1 MKIDGQA
8 NLLKVL
14 GFAVVI
20 REAENC
26 FRLIGDAPSWFG
38 KLCKHGASGCLP
50 DPPEEHFPFLANF
63 MVDAKA
69 FWDTQNKGRLRS
81 GMWIQ
86 CMPDGTQIALEA
98 SAVQL
103 GREKLL
109 LIESCDVAHTEKQA
123 LIQTGRELELN
134 LDQSRRQQRIADHLR
149 AELETRVEE
158 RSRDLLASNARLK
171 SEIEERKRAEK
182 SLADSEHRF
191 RTLFDNLFDAQVLVN
206 QQGRI
211 RDVNSAACR
220 LMASP
225 KDALCTHQISDL
237 FPAHEAQ
244 SIHNVL
250 VTTLKAGMAPIDEI
264 CLYRDDHSAIPVEGG
279 CVRLE
284 INGDA
289 HVVFSF
295 HDVSYRKALQF
306 QLQQA
311 QKMEAI
317 GTLASGIA
325 HDFNN
330 ILSAIIGY
338 AEIVRLDL
346 DESTKTCHNLDQVLA
361 AGNRAKDLVQ
371 QILTFS
377 RQAETI
383 VKSVKIRPII
393 VEALKLM
400 RATLPSSIAIDTFL
414 ISRSTVRCDPT
425 QIHQICINLCTN
437 AGQSMAEDGGTIAV
451 HLTDVTLDESF
462 VSSHARLKA
471 GDYVRLSVVD
481 SGPGIPDSVID
492 KIFEPFFTTKP
503 NGRGTGMGLSVVH
516 GIVTAAGGAVTVQNQ
531 AGGGCRFDVYLPLF
545 RERVDDSAGDSAG
558 MPKGSERILF
568 VDDETVQA
576 DLARQVLTRL
586 GYDVVAKTSSVE
598 ALSLFEQDP
607 AAFDLVV
614 TDMTMPALSGKRLA
628 QRIHAIRSD
637 VPMILCSGF
646 SSSISDTA
654 AGEMGFTTYLKKPLV
669 MKDMAVAI
677 RQALD
682 ATTA

>member
-1 MKIDGQA
+1 M
-8 NLLKVL
+8 KVL
-14 GFAVVI
+14 GFAVMI
-20 REAENC
+20 FEEENC
-26 FRLIGDAPSWFG
+26 FRLLGDAPSWFG
-38 KLCKHGASGCLP
+38 KLCKHGLSNCLP

-63 MVDAKA
+63 MVDAKQ
-69 FWDTQNKGRLRS
+69 FWDTQGNGRLRS

-86 CMPDGTQIALEA
+86 PLPDGTQIALEA
-98 SAVQL
+98 SAVLL

-109 LIESCDVAHTEKQA
+109 LLESCDVAHAEKQA
-123 LIQTGRELELN
+123 LIQTGRELGLN
-134 LDQSRRQQRIADHLR
+134 LDQHRRQQRISDHLR
-149 AELETRVEE
+149 EELEIRVQE
-158 RSRDLLASNARLK
+158 RSRDLLEANARLIA
-171 SEIEERKRAEK
+171 EIDERKRTEK

-191 RTLFDNLFDAQVLVN
+191 RTLFDNLFDAQILVDAR
-206 QQGRI
+206 GRI
-211 RDVNSAACR
+211 RDVNRAACR
-220 LMASP
+220 LMAST
-225 KDALCTHQISDL
+225 KDGLCALQISDL
-237 FPAHEAQ
+237 FPAHEAGGIQ
-244 SIHNVL
+244 DALSS
-250 VTTLKAGMAPIDEI
+250 TLDEGMAHIDEI
-264 CLYRDDHSAIPVEGG
+264 RLHRDDHSAIPVEGG

-284 INGDA
+284 MDGKA

-338 AEIVRLDL
+338 AEIVRMDL
-346 DESTKTCHNLDQVLA
+346 SESTKTCHNLDQVLA

-400 RATLPSSIAIDTFL
+400 RATLPSSIVIHTFL
-414 ISRSTVRCDPT
+414 VSRSTVRCDPT

-437 AGQSMAEDGGTIAV
+437 ASQSMAEDGGTMDV
-451 HLTDVTLDESF
+451 HLSDVTLDESF
-462 VSSHARLKA
+462 VSNHSRLKP

-481 SGPGIPDSVID
+481 SGSGIPDAVID
-492 KIFEPFFTTKP
+492 KIFDPFFTTKP

-516 GIVTAAGGAVTVQNQ
+516 GIVTAAGGLVTVQNR
-531 AGGGCRFDVYLPLF
+531 AEGGCRFDVYLPVYCQ
-545 RERVDDSAGDSAG
+545 RVADSTEDPAG

-586 GYDVVAKTSSVE
+586 GYEVVAKTSSVE

-614 TDMTMPALSGKRLA
+614 TDMTMPVLSGKRLA
-628 QRIHAIRSD
+628 QRIQAIRPD

-669 MKDMAVAI
+669 MKDMAMAV
-677 RQALD
+677 RQVLD
-682 ATTA
+682 AVSC